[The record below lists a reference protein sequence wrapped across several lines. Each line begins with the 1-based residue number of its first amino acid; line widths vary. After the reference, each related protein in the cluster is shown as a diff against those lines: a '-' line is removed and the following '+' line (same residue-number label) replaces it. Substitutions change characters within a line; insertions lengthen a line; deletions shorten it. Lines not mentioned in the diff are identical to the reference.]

1 MTPRPVWALCHRLA
15 RRLGVIAVGR
25 MRRREIL
32 SMLGGAAAWPFMAHA
47 QQQAMPVVGFLSA
60 RSPGEAATDLAAFR
74 HGLGQAGYYEGKNVT
89 IEYRWAEGHYD
100 RLPSMAA
107 ELVARQVA
115 VIAAVGGEPSGLA
128 AKAATST
135 IPIVCTLGG
144 DAIKAGLVTQ
154 LNRPGGNITG
164 VTIVGVE
171 IAPKRLELA
180 HQLVPNAST
189 LAVLINSKFP
199 MGLAE
204 AHDMQAAAR
213 SLGLQ
218 ITVLDASNE
227 NEIEMAFAVL
237 AQQKIDG
244 LIINTDPFLLG
255 QRQQIVQ
262 LAARHNVPAVYF
274 LREFVDAGGLMSYG
288 PSVSNSYRQAGIY
301 VGRILKGEKAGEL
314 PVVQP
319 TKFDLVINLRTARN
333 LGLEIPTN
341 LLVRADEVIE

>member
-1 MTPRPVWALCHRLA
+1 MQ
-15 RRLGVIAVGR
+15 RRAFITGIAGA
-25 MRRREIL
+25 
-32 SMLGGAAAWPFMAHA
+32 AAAWPLAVPA
-47 QQQAMPVVGFLSA
+47 QQQAIPVVGFLSS
-60 RSPGEAATDLAAFR
+60 RSPAEAASDLAAFR
-74 HGLGQAGYYEGKNVT
+74 QGLGQTGFFEGKNVS

-100 RLPSMAA
+100 RLPDMAT
-107 ELVARQVA
+107 EFVTRQVA

-128 AKAATST
+128 AKAATNT

-144 DAIKAGLVTQ
+144 DAVKAGLVTQ

-164 VTIVGVE
+164 VTIIGAE
-171 IAPKRLELA
+171 MGPKRLELT
-180 HQLVPNAST
+180 HQLVPNASAV
-189 LAVLINSKFP
+189 AVLINPKYSP
-199 MGLAE
+199 GLAE
-204 AHDMQAAAR
+204 ARDMEAAAQ

-218 ITVLDASNE
+218 ITVLEASSE
-227 NEIEMAFAVL
+227 SEIDSAFAVL
-237 AQQKIDG
+237 AQHKTDP

-262 LAARHNVPAVYF
+262 LAARRNVPTVYF

-288 PSVSNSYRQAGIY
+288 PSVANSYRQAGIY
-301 VGRILKGEKAGEL
+301 VGRILKGEKVGEL

-319 TKFDLVINLRTARN
+319 TKFDLVINLRTASA

>member
-1 MTPRPVWALCHRLA
+1 
-15 RRLGVIAVGR
+15 
-25 MRRREIL
+25 MRRREFIKL
-32 SMLGGAAAWPFMAHA
+32 IGGTAAAWPLAVRA
-47 QQQAMPVVGFLSA
+47 QQTTPVVGFMSA
-60 RSPGEAATDLAAFR
+60 RSPAEAASDLAAFR
-74 HGLGQAGYYEGKNVT
+74 HGLGQTGYFEGKNVT

-100 RLPSMAA
+100 RLPAMAA

-128 AKAATST
+128 AKAATTT
-135 IPIVCTLGG
+135 IPIVCSLGG
-144 DAIKAGLVTQ
+144 DAVKAGLVTQ

-164 VTIVGVE
+164 VTILGVE

-180 HQLVPNAST
+180 HQLVPAAST
-189 LAVLINSKFP
+189 LAALINSKFP
-199 MGLAE
+199 LGLAE
-204 AHDMQAAAR
+204 ARDMQAAAH

-227 NEIEMAFAVL
+227 SEIETVFANL
-237 AQQKIDG
+237 AQQKIAG

-255 QRQQIVQ
+255 QRRQIVQ

-288 PSVSNSYRQAGIY
+288 PSVSNSYRQVGIY
-301 VGRILKGEKAGEL
+301 VGRVLKGEKVGEL

-341 LLVRADEVIE
+341 LLVAADEVIE

>member
-1 MTPRPVWALCHRLA
+1 
-15 RRLGVIAVGR
+15 
-25 MRRREIL
+25 MRRRAFIKL
-32 SMLGGAAAWPFMAHA
+32 IGGTAAAWPLAVRA
-47 QQQAMPVVGFLSA
+47 QQTTPVVGFMSA
-60 RSPGEAATDLAAFR
+60 RSPAEAASDLAAFR
-74 HGLGQAGYYEGKNVT
+74 HGLGQTGYFEGKNIT

-100 RLPSMAA
+100 RLPAMAA

-128 AKAATST
+128 AKAATTT
-135 IPIVCTLGG
+135 IPIVCSLGG
-144 DAIKAGLVTQ
+144 DAVKAGLVTQ

-164 VTIVGVE
+164 VTILGVE

-180 HQLVPNAST
+180 HQLVPTASS

-199 MGLAE
+199 FGLAE
-204 AHDMQAAAR
+204 ARDMQAAAR

-218 ITVLDASNE
+218 ITVFDASNE
-227 NEIEMAFAVL
+227 SEIETVFANL
-237 AQQKIDG
+237 AQQKIAG

-288 PSVSNSYRQAGIY
+288 PSVANSYRQAGIY
-301 VGRILKGEKAGEL
+301 VGRVLKGEKVGEL

-341 LLVRADEVIE
+341 LLVAADEVIE

>member
-1 MTPRPVWALCHRLA
+1 
-15 RRLGVIAVGR
+15 
-25 MRRREIL
+25 MRRRDFIKL
-32 SMLGGAAAWPFMAHA
+32 IGGTAAAWPLAVRA
-47 QQQAMPVVGFLSA
+47 QQTTPVVGFMSA
-60 RSPGEAATDLAAFR
+60 RSPAEAASDLAAFR
-74 HGLGQAGYYEGKNVT
+74 HGLGQTGYFEGKNVT

-100 RLPSMAA
+100 RLPAMAA

-128 AKAATST
+128 AKAATTT
-135 IPIVCTLGG
+135 IPIVCSLGG
-144 DAIKAGLVTQ
+144 DAVKAGLVTQ

-164 VTIVGVE
+164 VTILGVE

-180 HQLVPNAST
+180 HQLVPAAST
-189 LAVLINSKFP
+189 LAALINSKFP
-199 MGLAE
+199 LGLAE
-204 AHDMQAAAR
+204 ARDMQAAAH

-227 NEIEMAFAVL
+227 SEIETVFANL
-237 AQQKIDG
+237 AQQKIAG

-255 QRQQIVQ
+255 QRRQIVQ

-288 PSVSNSYRQAGIY
+288 PSVSNSYRQVGIY
-301 VGRILKGEKAGEL
+301 VGRVLKGEKVGEL

-341 LLVRADEVIE
+341 LLVAADEVIE